1 MKDHLQATDMPE
13 AIRENRV
20 RLEDGDSPAASDIL
34 GDWHQLYRESGARL
48 SGRLSSEW
56 PDVPFDHLDDSE
68 RDPDHL
74 VSYIGQQTGLEEH
87 EIDRRLSKL
96 FTDRRVD
103 PGPPD

>member
-20 RLEDGDSPAASDIL
+20 RLEEGDSPAASDIL
-34 GDWHQLYRESGARL
+34 GDWRQLYRESSARL

-74 VSYIGQQTGLEEH
+74 VTYIGQQTGMEEH
-87 EIDRRLSKL
+87 EIQQRLSELFSDRRSNQSS
-96 FTDRRVD
+96 
-103 PGPPD
+103 PD

>member
-20 RLEDGDSPAASDIL
+20 RLEEGDSPATSDIL
-34 GDWHQLYRESGARL
+34 GDWRELYRQSSARL

-74 VSYIGQQTGLEEH
+74 VSYIGQQTGMEEH
-87 EIDRRLSKL
+87 EIQRRLSEL
-96 FTDRRVD
+96 FTDRRPHRGRSD
-103 PGPPD
+103 